1 MPLSL
6 PASPR
11 QLQHV
16 RRVTTEVYLR
26 EDGLWDVEATLV
38 DHKTFDTDSRDGTS
52 RPAGS
57 PIHGM
62 VLRLTMNTELTILA
76 AEGSMDAVPFR
87 GICETIAPS
96 YAALVGLNLGKGFRQ
111 AVRERFGNTAGCT
124 HLSELASNL
133 PSAAIQALATRL
145 RAKAME
151 NDVKPFQLDRCH
163 AQSTDGEVVRRYYPK
178 WYRGSSATDSGA
190 ENVAPPLESTGVR
203 GTEKIAGNLLEKQNF
218 NKDAS

>member
-6 PASPR
+6 HASPR

-38 DHKTFDTDSRDGTS
+38 DQKTFDTESRNGTP

-76 AEGSMDAVPFR
+76 AECSMDAVPFR
-87 GICETIAPS
+87 GICEMIAPS
-96 YAALVGLNLGKGFRQ
+96 YDALVGLNLGKGFRQ
-111 AVRERFGNTAGCT
+111 AVRERFGATAGCT
-124 HLSELASNL
+124 HLSELAGNL

-145 RAKAME
+145 REKAME
-151 NDVKPFQLDRCH
+151 DDVKPFQLDRCH

-178 WYRGSSATDSGA
+178 WYRGL
-190 ENVAPPLESTGVR
+190 P
-203 GTEKIAGNLLEKQNF
+203 GTEA
-218 NKDAS
+218 